1 MVSNEESIE
10 KTEYIKGELLYTIFH
25 NENEHFSIA
34 KIKILDTNEDY
45 QEKDIVA
52 KGYFT
57 NLQEETAY
65 SFYGQFEKH
74 PKFGMRSEE
83 HTSELQSRGHLVC
96 RLLLEKKNKQK

>member
-10 KTEYIKGELLYTIFH
+10 KTGYIKGELLYTIFH

-45 QEKDIVA
+45 HEKDIVA

-65 SFYGQFEKH
+65 YFYGQFEKH
-74 PKFGMRSEE
+74 LKFGMKY
-83 HTSELQSRGHLVC
+83 LVDYYQNC
-96 RLLLEKKNKQK
+96 IQYTDNVHIHYL

>member
-10 KTEYIKGELLYTIFH
+10 KTGYIKGELLYTIFH

-34 KIKILDTNEDY
+34 KIKILETNEDY

-74 PKFGMRSEE
+74 PKFGMLYRVDSYQ
-83 HTSELQSRGHLVC
+83 TFITDTKDGLIAYLFSVLFY
-96 RLLLEKKNKQK
+96 